1 MWLWYYCCVGT
12 YKMLQINNNIISTLH
27 YHTTTTSARH
37 RQTTERGCV
46 DNIINFRL
54 FCFDHLFH
62 HQIGSTLALDI
73 VVILTRI
80 GMLLLLWRM
89 RSWNLLL
96 KFRFGWIGGIWIVF
110 TINFVWLKITVELRG
125 RVIRNRC
132 ERSRWSHIKI
142 AIAYITSCS
151 MGGGRIF
158 WVVGCSQRSVAC
170 QIFGGEIPIVNR
182 KLVNN

>member
-1 MWLWYYCCVGT
+1 LV
-12 YKMLQINNNIISTLH
+12 
-27 YHTTTTSARH
+27 TSEKAKS
-37 RQTTERGCV
+37 GL
-46 DNIINFRL
+46 L
-54 FCFDHLFH
+54 FGLSLLLEDTSSGGPVSL
-62 HQIGSTLALDI
+62 
-73 VVILTRI
+73 RI

-142 AIAYITSCS
+142 AVAYITRCS